1 MFHYTTQSQRSGGE
15 TEAIEAVRVI
25 MKRREET
32 EIACQKVL
40 LHKSLHLKAMLNGVA
55 IPMYVYH
62 SKLVLSLRFVSFG

>member
-32 EIACQKVL
+32 EIACQNVL
-40 LHKSLHLKAMLNGVA
+40 LHKSLDLKAMLKGMA
-55 IPMYVYH
+55 IHGIH
-62 SKLVLSLRFVSFG
+62 SKLILSLRVVSFD